1 MAYEKGLKTFEESM
15 KSKKDK
21 KKSIEKFVSDSKY
34 NSEIRLLMRNAIIAK
49 NFNVS
54 IREIKELIKKSE
66 LKSEYVEPPPAK
78 RVKTNE

>member
-49 NFNVS
+49 NFNVT
-54 IREIKELIKKSE
+54 IREIKELIKKSV